1 MVRKGAVFLF
11 ALLLLLPMVIGALL
25 PAYSSASNGS
35 SADVVMTEGWNGQNV
50 IDLTEALC
58 NISAGHHAFRVSGS
72 EGANEAADF
81 IMDQFLE
88 YGLQVH
94 EEEFELPVWDLS
106 SDPSMRFD
114 IDGNWS
120 TETDSLTIGSFNT
133 ESYSLPTLEG
143 GLYGS
148 MVTLPLPQ
156 ASSSN
161 DIGRSMIDDDAWDE
175 INTTGKVLLIG
186 REVRWANSWELSFK
200 EKLEAETPAVIIL
213 HYSYQWME
221 DTEFYSQSSTGGRPM
236 GSLGPYYWDLGI
248 AIGSVNYSDGLMLK
262 NTLLDAPDGEVMVNI
277 PSVIS
282 EGTHRNIIADIPSS
296 SGSNE
301 LLLIGAHYDTVL
313 CEGYID
319 NTASVATLL
328 ETARMVQAARS
339 SGELEMRF
347 GIRFVAFAG
356 EELGLVGSLNYVSVH
371 RDELSDHVAIMVA
384 DCIGSHIFKV
394 SDPLSEGDIDLIDVT
409 CDAARKLDVPL
420 LIESLDASD
429 HISFQAPTYVANSVN
444 TCWKT
449 DWDLNGVQLSP
460 NSMLFYSS
468 PLTII
473 DEPVGPYRGY
483 IHTSADS
490 IEGAQ
495 HDWVNENDL
504 KEQASVVALTALYVI
519 ADDDQGQDW
528 TWLFITILVIAV
540 VGGYLVYRLISRHD

>member
-1 MVRKGAVFLF
+1 MVRKGTVFLS
-11 ALLLLLPMVIGALL
+11 ALLLLLPVVIGVPL
-25 PAYSSASNGS
+25 PVYSSASNGS
-35 SADVVMTEGWNGQNV
+35 SADSVMTEGWNGQNV

-58 NISAGHHAFRVSGS
+58 NISARHPAFRVSGS

-81 IMDQFLE
+81 IMDQFLG

-106 SDPSMRFD
+106 SETSMRYD

-120 TETDSLTIGSFNT
+120 TGNDSIMVCSFNA
-133 ESYSLPTLEG
+133 EAYSLPTPEG

-161 DIGRSMIDDDAWDE
+161 DIGRSLIDDDAWDE
-175 INTTGKVLLIG
+175 INTTGRVLLIG
-186 REVRWANSWELSFK
+186 REVRWDTNWEQSFK
-200 EKLEAETPAVIIL
+200 EKLEAEPPAVIIL
-213 HYSYQWME
+213 HYSYEWMK
-221 DTEFYSQSSTGGRPM
+221 DTELYSQPSTGGRPL
-236 GSLGPYYWDLGI
+236 GSLGPYYWDLDI
-248 AIGSVNYSDGLMLK
+248 SVGSINYSDGLILK
-262 NTLLDAPDGEVMVNI
+262 NALLDAPGGKVMVNI

-296 SGSNE
+296 SVSNE
-301 LLLIGAHYDTVL
+301 ILLIGAHYDTVL

-328 ETARMVQAARS
+328 ETARMVQAARD

-394 SDPLSEGDIDLIDVT
+394 TDPLSSGDAELIDAT
-409 CDAARKLDVPL
+409 RDAARKLEVPL
-420 LIESLDASD
+420 LIEGLDASD

-444 TCWKT
+444 TYWNT
-449 DWDLNGVQLSP
+449 DWDLNGVQISP

-468 PLTII
+468 PLSIF
-473 DEPVGPYRGY
+473 DEPSGPYRGY
-483 IHTSADS
+483 IHTNVDS
-490 IEGAQ
+490 IDGAQ
-495 HDWVNENDL
+495 HEWVNENDL
-504 KEQASVVALTALYVI
+504 KGQASVVALTALYII

-528 TWLFITILVIAV
+528 TWLFITLLALAV
-540 VGGYLVYRLISRHD
+540 AGGYLVYRYIGRHH